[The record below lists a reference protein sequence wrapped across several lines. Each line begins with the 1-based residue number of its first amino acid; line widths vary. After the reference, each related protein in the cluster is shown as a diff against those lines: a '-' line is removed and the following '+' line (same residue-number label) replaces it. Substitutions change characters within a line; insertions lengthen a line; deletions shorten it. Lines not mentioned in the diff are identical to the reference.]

1 MSFSP
6 GLDHSIVPKVLIIDD
21 DYTLTEMLKLTMPQQ
36 GFEVLTANSGPEGIE
51 TASESQPDVI
61 VLDLMMPDM
70 DGWQVCRKIR
80 SFSQVPILVVSAIV
94 DAQQVMRALDE
105 GADDYLVKPI
115 VPGVLISR
123 LKRLVRQAYNNRK
136 SNEPPNS

>member
-1 MSFSP
+1 M
-6 GLDHSIVPKVLIIDD
+6 VPKVLIIDD
-21 DYTLTEMLKLTMPQQ
+21 DRSLTEMFKLAIPQQ
-36 GFEVLTANSGPEGIE
+36 GFEVFTANSGPEGI
-51 TASESQPDVI
+51 AIMRQMQPDVI

-70 DGWQVCRKIR
+70 DGWQVCREIR
-80 SFSQVPILVVSAIV
+80 SFSQVPILVISAIV

-123 LKRLVRQAYNNRK
+123 LRRLVRQTYHNRK
-136 SNEPPNS
+136 NNDL